1 MKKWNEKPKNSA
13 FIRVVITMKEKLK
26 TTLLDI
32 KKNRFYYLLL
42 LPFLLMFLVF
52 KLIPVLA
59 SVVLSFTDF
68 NMVQIPHFNGIT
80 NYMRLLFSD
89 DVFMKAFKNTLV
101 FALVTGPIGYILS
114 FVIAWLINNFKGKTR
129 ALFTF
134 FVYSPIL
141 GGNIYFI
148 WTYIFSADSK
158 GLLNSTLMRLSMI
171 SAPIEWLSDTKYNFY
186 VCIIVIIWMSFG
198 AGFLSFISGLQSLD
212 PVYYEAASLDGLR
225 NRWQELY
232 YVTFPQMGPQ
242 LLFGAVTSIAGAFA
256 IGAQNAT
263 LTGNPST
270 DYSTHT
276 LILHMEDYATV
287 RYELGYACAIAVVL
301 FAIMV
306 ISYRL
311 INKVLSQ
318 FNS

>member
-1 MKKWNEKPKNSA
+1 
-13 FIRVVITMKEKLK
+13 MKEK
-26 TTLLDI
+26 I
-32 KKNRFYYLLL
+32 KYTFREMKRNSFYYVLL
-42 LPFLLMFLVF
+42 LPFLSMFIVF
-52 KLIPVLA
+52 KLIPVLS

-68 NMVQIPHFNGIT
+68 NMVQIPNFNGIS
-80 NYMRLLFSD
+80 NYTRLLFSD

-101 FALVTGPIGYILS
+101 FALITGPVGYILS
-114 FVIAWLINNFKGKTR
+114 FVIAWLINNFKGRTR

-134 FVYSPIL
+134 FVYSPVL
-141 GGNIYFI
+141 GGNVYFI

-158 GLLNSTLMRLSMI
+158 GLLNSALMNLNII
-171 SAPIEWLSDTKYNFY
+171 SSPIEWLSDTKYNFY
-186 VCIIVIIWMSFG
+186 ICILVIIWMSFG

-212 PVYYEAASLDGLR
+212 PVYFEAAALDGLR

-256 IGAQNAT
+256 VGAQNAT

-276 LILHMEDYATV
+276 LILHMSDYATV
-287 RYELGYACAIAVVL
+287 RYELGYASAIAVVL
-301 FAIMV
+301 FGIMV
-306 ISYRL
+306 LAYCL
-311 INKVLSQ
+311 INRILRQ

>member
-1 MKKWNEKPKNSA
+1 MK
-13 FIRVVITMKEKLK
+13 R
-26 TTLLDI
+26 
-32 KKNRFYYLLL
+32 NRFYYLLL
-42 LPFLLMFLVF
+42 LPFLLMFVVF
-52 KLIPVLA
+52 KLIPVLS

-68 NMVQIPHFNGIT
+68 NMVQAPNFNGIS
-80 NYMRLLFSD
+80 NYTRLLFSD

-101 FALVTGPIGYILS
+101 FALVTGPVGYILS
-114 FVIAWLINNFKGKTR
+114 FVIAWLINNFKGRTR
-129 ALFTF
+129 SIFTF
-134 FVYSPIL
+134 FVYSPVL

-158 GLLNSTLMRLSMI
+158 GLLNSFLMNLNIVQS
-171 SAPIEWLSDTKYNFY
+171 PVEWLSDTRYNFY
-186 VCIIVIIWMSFG
+186 ICIIVVIWMSFG

-212 PVYYEAASLDGLR
+212 PVYYEAAALDGLR

-256 IGAQNAT
+256 IGAQNAV

-276 LILHMEDYATV
+276 LILHMQDYATV
-287 RYELGYACAIAVVL
+287 RYELGYASAIAVVL
-301 FAIMV
+301 FLIMV
-306 ISYRL
+306 ISYWF
-311 INKVLSQ
+311 INRILRQ